1 MGLLNTLQ
9 RTAGSGEADATLSCL
24 QGQDSSAVEHL
35 ICTQLSA
42 TSRPSPVLGLAL
54 HYPPAQLIC
63 LLSDFRC
70 DICPIHCTSFYFL
83 PHIHIQGY
91 SYDQTHRLG

>member
-1 MGLLNTLQ
+1 MYICHKNSLIDTPYLY
-9 RTAGSGEADATLSCL
+9 
-24 QGQDSSAVEHL
+24 QGQESSVVEHL

-63 LLSDFRC
+63 LLSDFR
-70 DICPIHCTSFYFL
+70 
-83 PHIHIQGY
+83 
-91 SYDQTHRLG
+91 